1 MSQHPPPPQ
10 YPPSGGPSSGQE
22 RIPRI
27 PPERYELLGILG
39 SGGMGTVLKA
49 RHAQLN
55 KLVAIKVLNL
65 ELLQDRSSLS
75 RFETEAKAGGQL
87 SHPNL
92 VAVFDFGYTVE
103 GEPFFVMEYVEGAS
117 LGDMVKKYGRC
128 SNEDFIQVF
137 GQALKA
143 LNYIHRKNVIHRD
156 IKSSN
161 IMMQVI
167 EGDRYVKLLDF
178 GIAKVLADSGVT
190 MQQLTA
196 TGEAIGSP
204 LYMSPEQ
211 CRGNTVDSR
220 ADIYSL
226 GCVMYECFAG
236 QPPFKGENAMQ
247 TIQMHLN
254 ESPRPLAALCRSEQE
269 LQIASLIHRCIL
281 KDPEHRFQNA
291 ADLAVALEETTQ
303 IGTQVKAIARPANP
317 SLGAGGGAGLGNR
330 WKKGRGTS
338 TDNPLFPKMGS
349 GQGQEAAPASASAPP
364 QGGILASGLHQA
376 LNLKRPTGSPYIQG
390 QQLQEAAAASSAGL
404 SQTFMAQTG
413 APEEAPV
420 EAGKPQANSGLWHM
434 HNVAGQQSMASRN
447 HYEAERHF
455 EQAIELAEQFA
466 PGDPRLPQTLN
477 KYANCLKVQG
487 RYPEAEQTYLK
498 ALKIMESSVG
508 PIHRDLVLFLE
519 NYANLLRICEREQE
533 AAKID
538 KRIQGILNA

>member
-1 MSQHPPPPQ
+1 
-10 YPPSGGPSSGQE
+10 
-22 RIPRI
+22 
-27 PPERYELLGILG
+27 
-39 SGGMGTVLKA
+39 
-49 RHAQLN
+49 
-55 KLVAIKVLNL
+55 
-65 ELLQDRSSLS
+65 
-75 RFETEAKAGGQL
+75 
-87 SHPNL
+87 
-92 VAVFDFGYTVE
+92 
-103 GEPFFVMEYVEGAS
+103 EPFFVMEYVEGAS

-303 IGTQVKAIARPANP
+303 IGTQVKAIARPAN
-317 SLGAGGGAGLGNR
+317 SSMAAGGGAGL
-330 WKKGRGTS
+330 
-338 TDNPLFPKMGS
+338 
-349 GQGQEAAPASASAPP
+349 
-364 QGGILASGLHQA
+364 
-376 LNLKRPTGSPYIQG
+376 
-390 QQLQEAAAASSAGL
+390 
-404 SQTFMAQTG
+404 
-413 APEEAPV
+413 
-420 EAGKPQANSGLWHM
+420 
-434 HNVAGQQSMASRN
+434 
-447 HYEAERHF
+447 
-455 EQAIELAEQFA
+455 
-466 PGDPRLPQTLN
+466 
-477 KYANCLKVQG
+477 
-487 RYPEAEQTYLK
+487 
-498 ALKIMESSVG
+498 
-508 PIHRDLVLFLE
+508 
-519 NYANLLRICEREQE
+519 
-533 AAKID
+533 
-538 KRIQGILNA
+538 